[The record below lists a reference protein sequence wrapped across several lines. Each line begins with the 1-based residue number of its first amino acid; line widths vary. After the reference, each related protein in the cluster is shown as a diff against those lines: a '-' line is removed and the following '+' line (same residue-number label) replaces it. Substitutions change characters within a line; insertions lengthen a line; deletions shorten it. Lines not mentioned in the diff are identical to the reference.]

1 MTSLAPALLLSMPQ
15 LLDPNFVK
23 TVVLLCRHSG
33 DGAFGLVVNR
43 PAVMS
48 GRLTIA
54 GAPGRS
60 FEGELPVWI
69 GGPVDPQRSWVLVA
83 NDSGG
88 PSVRQDD
95 TGVLRITDNLHLSA
109 SPDLLMAMFDANP
122 PERARLVLGYSGW
135 SPGQLEAELQESS
148 WLLGEVEPGLIFET
162 APEEMWE
169 AAIRRLG
176 VDPGALHMGR
186 GVH

>member
-23 TVVLLCRHSG
+23 TVVLLCRHSEE
-33 DGAFGLVVNR
+33 GAFGLVVNR

-48 GRLTIA
+48 GRLTI
-54 GAPGRS
+54 GSAPGSS
-60 FEGELPVWI
+60 FEGELPVWV
-69 GGPVDPQRSWVLVA
+69 GGPVDPQRTWVLVA
-83 NDSGG
+83 EAPGARAKEDA
-88 PSVRQDD
+88 
-95 TGVLRITDNLHLSA
+95 GVLRITDDLHLSA
-109 SPDLLMAMFDANP
+109 SPDLLVAMFTPTP
-122 PERARLVLGYSGW
+122 PERARLVVGYSGW
-135 SPGQLEAELQESS
+135 SPGQLEVELQESS
-148 WLLGEVEPGLIFET
+148 WLLSEVDARLIFET
-162 APEEMWE
+162 APEDMWE